1 MKFSR
6 KYGLICL
13 LGVAISLTACKK
25 WLDIT
30 PRTQIK
36 ESEQF
41 SSRQGFI
48 DALFGIYQ
56 RAATD
61 SMYGNSLSF
70 GVLDVLAGRYENKS
84 GIGNWYGGL
93 ARYNYTSTA
102 SGTLNVERK
111 ISEIWGAAY
120 NAIAQANYILK
131 NVDSHRDILDE
142 TTYGIIKGETL
153 GMRAFMHFDLLRLY
167 APAYNTANAQ
177 KPAIPYMELFTVVPQ
192 DRLTVAAVTDKCE
205 KELLEAETLL
215 SVNKDIDQ
223 IAGNQGSTSADLF
236 LMYRQNHLNY
246 WAVKATLARLYL
258 YKGDK
263 VNALK
268 YAKEVI
274 DSKKFRFITA
284 AEINNDASTTAS
296 DMTFS
301 SEHIF
306 SIYVSDLRRVVE
318 ELFKQTPNNNNND
331 SRDLYT
337 ALSKVNAMYEK
348 DLPFYGTDIRLPDA
362 SKSLW
367 TPATIVGVA
376 YVYSKKY
383 HADNP
388 NNVKQR
394 LIPVLR
400 LPEMYYIAA
409 EAAPTPDE
417 GLTYLNTVRVAR
429 GLPALTASDK
439 LEAEI
444 LKEYRKEFYGEGQL
458 WFYFKRKNTITI
470 PDGTGIIMTEAAY
483 TFPRPQAEIE
493 FGK

>member
-6 KYGLICL
+6 KYGLICI
-13 LGVAISLTACKK
+13 LGAAISITSCKK

-30 PRTQIK
+30 PKTQIK

-56 RAATD
+56 RTATD

-70 GVLDVLAGRYENKS
+70 GMLDVLAGRYENKS
-84 GIGNWYGGL
+84 GTGNWYGNL
-93 ARYNYTSTA
+93 ARYTYTSNII
-102 SGTLNVERK
+102 GGMNVERK
-111 ISEIWGAAY
+111 ISEIWGASY
-120 NAIAQANYILK
+120 SAIAQANYILRNIEAGK
-131 NVDSHRDILDE
+131 GLLGES
-142 TTYGIIKGETL
+142 TYNIIKGETI
-153 GMRAFMHFDLLRLY
+153 GMRAFLHFDLLRLY

-177 KPAIPYMELFTVVPQ
+177 KPAIPYMEQFTIAPQ
-192 DRLTVAAVTDKCE
+192 NKLTVAAVMDKCE

-223 IAGNQGSTSADLF
+223 IAGNQGSTNADLF
-236 LMYRQNHLNY
+236 LMFRQNHLNY

-274 DSKKFRFITA
+274 DSQKFRFITA
-284 AEINNDASTTAS
+284 AEINTDAAGTAS

-318 ELFKQTPNNNNND
+318 DIMKQAANNND
-331 SRDLYT
+331 DNRDLYT
-337 ALSKVNAMYEK
+337 NLTKVNTMFEV
-348 DLPFYGTDIRLPDA
+348 DQPGYGTDIRIPAA
-362 SKSLW
+362 SKTLW
-367 TPATIVGVA
+367 TQGTVVGVL
-376 YVYSKKY
+376 VLYSKKY
-383 HADNP
+383 YTDNI

-394 LIPVLR
+394 LVPVLR

-409 EAAPTPDE
+409 EAAATPDE
-417 GLTYLNTVRVAR
+417 GLTYLNIVRVAR
-429 GLPALTASDK
+429 GLPALTTSNN
-439 LEAEI
+439 LEAET

-458 WFYFKRKNTITI
+458 WFYFKRKNTTTI
-470 PDGTGIIMTEAAY
+470 PDGVGNPMTEAKY
-483 TFPRPQAEIE
+483 TFPLPQAEIE

>member
-6 KYGLICL
+6 KYGLICI
-13 LGVAISLTACKK
+13 LGAAISITSCKK
-25 WLDIT
+25 WLDIS
-30 PRTQIK
+30 PKTQIK

-61 SMYGNSLSF
+61 SMYGQSLSF
-70 GVLDVLAGRYENKS
+70 GILDLLAGRYENK
-84 GIGNWYGGL
+84 GNIGNWYGNL
-93 ARYNYTSTA
+93 ARYTYTSNA
-102 SGTLNVERK
+102 IGGMNVEQK
-111 ISEIWGAAY
+111 IAEIWGATY
-120 NAIAQANYILK
+120 SAIAQANYILK
-131 NVDSHRDILDE
+131 NIESRKSLLGE
-142 TTYGIIKGETL
+142 STYNIIKGETI
-153 GMRAFMHFDLLRLY
+153 GMRAFLHFDLLRLY

-177 KPAIPYMELFTVVPQ
+177 KTAIPYMEQFTIAPQ
-192 DRLTVAAVTDKCE
+192 NKLTVAAVMDKCE
-205 KELLEAETLL
+205 KELLEAEIFL

-223 IAGNQGSTSADLF
+223 IAGNQGSTNADLF
-236 LMYRQNHLNY
+236 LMFRQNHLNY
-246 WAVKATLARLYL
+246 WAVKAALARLYL

-274 DSKKFRFITA
+274 DSQKFRFITA
-284 AEINNDASTTAS
+284 AEINTDAAGTAS

-306 SIYVSDLRRVVE
+306 SVYVSNLRRVVE
-318 ELFKQTPNNNNND
+318 DILKQSTNNND
-331 SRDLYT
+331 DYRDLYT
-337 ALSKVNAMYEK
+337 NLTKVNAMFEV
-348 DLPFYGTDIRLPDA
+348 DQPGYGTDIRIPAA
-362 SKSLW
+362 SKTLW
-367 TPATIVGVA
+367 TQGTVVTTL
-376 YVYSKKY
+376 VLYSKKY
-383 HADNP
+383 YTDNI

-394 LIPVLR
+394 LVPVLR

-409 EAAPTPDE
+409 EASATPDE
-417 GLTYLNTVRVAR
+417 GLVYLNIVRVAR

-439 LEAEI
+439 LEAET

-470 PDGTGIIMTEAAY
+470 PDGVGNPMTEAKY
-483 TFPRPQAEIE
+483 TFPLPQAEIE